1 MQYNQLKSVKHY
13 VLQDEQG
20 LSNPPRSER
29 ATQGNTMGL
38 KLNGGVPPIGLNCGG
53 SGADISLTP
62 ILRKVFE
69 MTLKVL
75 LYTSHIF
82 F

>member
-1 MQYNQLKSVKHY
+1 MQYERPMSVKHY

-20 LSNPPRSER
+20 LSSPHRSER

-38 KLNGGVPPIGLNCGG
+38 KLNREVPTIGLNCGG
-53 SGADISLTP
+53 SGADISHTP

-69 MTLKVL
+69 TTLKVL